1 MLTTKKRGQ
10 KRALALLLTFALVVT
25 GCFGTMG
32 PAVAQAASTLVTE
45 TPLVSVTG
53 QGVIAGGTYTVDNV
67 GMEKSYT
74 LNDLKTIAASNAT
87 DQYSYSARKSQ
98 DPYTRSLYLGE
109 GVRLD
114 TLLAESGVSGP
125 ALSDNV
131 ISAIDNSGATPWI
144 AKFDPSRTTFGTDAD
159 KAAAQTTQAFSATRY
174 YYPNALATTPSED
187 GATVVPTI
195 LAWANTKSTTE
206 QPTTAAPT
214 SSLYLLTGQLGLA
227 DYNNS
232 LYNKNTNSIQVGDA
246 ITGTALTVGSTDY
259 TRAQVLMMPRA
270 TNSYSYTKSTGAGV
284 TDVARGVPISVLLA
298 SYNDDDVVTFTTA
311 DGYPVA
317 ATGKTKAELVDEDYM
332 IAYEKGTSSSTL
344 AGICNLNGTTPE
356 LFTLYGN
363 PADADGKKP
372 AKMIT
377 GIAVTPAT
385 GPDFANSPYKHIT
398 NGGITS
404 QSGPYDI
411 DAITSA
417 TLTVEGPGVEASVP
431 LSVRTVEE
439 QNAGE
444 SRGVY
449 TDQVAGQPNTKSY
462 EGVKLSYILN
472 SMPDVSKVTLTDNAS
487 TVVIKNRARQ
497 TIASFSM
504 AQITEADNAKKPI
517 LVSYGVGTEDE
528 SVAAPFVYDL
538 GQGSIPSLNNE
549 DGCLKLVYDKGS
561 ITGDTNTSYTTFG
574 NMAYIY
580 VEEGASPGYKHVT
593 SPYNDPQNTQFL
605 MSLKGTGIGREI
617 NLSVA
622 QLEALAVDDSAG
634 ANTLGDYTSTNI
646 GLRKAYSLTN
656 TSYWSVNEYEGLK
669 LYNLLARFKSDI
681 KADDTNAQPDSTPV
695 KFAAWDGYL
704 SNESFTLGDL
714 RNPDTFGFYEKNAL
728 DLGDGTYTPVPG
740 DLKDSGYPVMIA
752 YGVNEYP
759 YVKTPSD
766 LGYANGLNNSGGP
779 LRVIYGKRDYNT
791 NNGSN
796 QVQKLQS
803 VVVGD
808 DTYQYSTHKYSDKS
822 VYTDMASNPS
832 NDLQVVVKGANGDVL
847 KDQTYTLGE
856 LEDLI
861 YGSGVSK
868 IQAGLADSKGTFGVV
883 KTVEPYTVY
892 NDVYEG
898 LNLNYFIKNL
908 LEVPGVKGT
917 VTFSDGTNTTPV
929 TLERLLA
936 LGSNPDTDVTD
947 LSSTLAFAKNGT
959 PLVLDKNTAGY
970 ESTFTLSDGATTFP
984 IKNAGGPLQLLIPST
999 TGTEIPSNAI
1009 SMSNVKSITIDL
1021 QTDSYT
1027 HSNPPYSD
1035 LSDNTVT
1042 VSGAGTYLSAPKD
1055 FTVSEL
1061 EGKQTLADTA
1071 DYNIKDATGESQTR
1085 YRGLNLYDFLKSSA
1099 VGLRLNADKVKITG
1113 EDGTVV
1119 EMSIADIMRNDLI
1132 NGQNNTIDNLGT
1144 MLAFG
1149 SASVSNTDLEDGLP
1163 LVLDSSAEGYDAI
1176 YQNAGG
1182 PIKLVTGQTDA
1193 TDENAGRTVTNV
1205 KSIEITASATVAQNH
1220 SVSDVYKTYLN
1231 DTFTIRVQNSDNSS
1245 SFTKT
1250 YTVGE
1255 LEAMTDLIVNDEFTW
1270 VGVQQHEGLKLWDLI
1285 KKADPSISDDTA
1297 LSSVNV
1303 YDNGGS
1309 YFSKDVLSIFGKEA
1323 LINGIADSGDPDLLK
1338 PIILAYSENGLPLVA
1353 SATSDGYSETAGNLG
1368 GPLRLITHENQGAC
1382 VRNTDGVTVVLS
1394 GTGTVD
1400 DPTEDLTLTVDGKV
1414 MTFAASEL
1422 KAMTPTT
1429 LNYAVKSATPN
1440 KTAKGV
1446 LLYDLLKA
1454 QGVTN
1459 PDALITFKTPD
1470 NFQDSSKAKGYKD
1483 ITLRDIKAQKYLVA
1497 YSGALGADADEA
1509 SLTDFNDLVKNTAA
1523 TYTKLRVYRNYTT
1536 SASDWYNEMS
1546 NITGIDGKDYAIA
1559 IKTDTTTLRLTL
1571 DDLKAMK
1578 ATTDTYQVKGVEKT
1592 VTGALL
1598 SDILTVMGV
1607 NKPQTTISLLTFD
1620 DYSNPTY
1627 TTIPLSDIKGQDY
1640 LIAYQQ
1646 DSTPIADTLK
1656 SDSSVITHVRVYRHC
1671 TTNTAEWYNEAKA
1684 VVTISASNT
1693 QYNFIEW
1700 PNTTLSGIRSIQSNF
1715 NGGYWVGTYGGGL
1728 MKRSSD
1734 GTTTIY
1740 NLESTPAL
1748 DTTFVSAVAPDKAGG
1763 VWFSQNA
1770 SYINPGDNKGLIYM
1784 NAAGELTKYTVESNP
1799 GTIPDNYVQALYLD
1813 SGSLADTSDDILWI
1827 GTFGGLTK
1835 YEIGTDTWTTYAKTG
1850 DNPAGFPATSVTS
1863 ITPAGDGNLWVGFY
1877 PDSTGTGVDGTYN
1890 GGCIKFNTT
1899 TGAADPDFTQTYT
1912 APYDPLISTARLADA
1927 WVRSIAVDSNGG
1939 AYIVRAGSTIGLLG
1953 TVGGHVDYV
1962 APDGTVTSYTGN
1974 DLLGTMLTGSSE
1986 IRTVAIDGSGN
1997 LWFGT
2002 SANGVAYCTPPT
2014 GGTSGTVLKIFN
2026 SAKGD
2031 WTLTNPTLGSST
2043 YDNVYT
2049 ITINGDNILVGSA
2062 GGVSTITKTAALSE
2076 PEPSV
2081 LTVYDHDAVKAEFT
2095 TDLLNS
2101 MAALAGGKLYNYS
2114 AYNTYPTWKHSDNA
2128 QGPTVDSILAQAGI
2142 DLDSLAGNTL
2152 ISFVANQDN
2161 FTVRFT
2167 ADQLRATRCYYPNG
2181 ATGTANGEVG
2191 GSEALA
2197 GKVEV
2202 PAIINMLGGKG
2213 TLSFGQVLP
2222 NEQNWSDFNQM
2233 MADGGTGKIIIGDA
2247 APTWNSVTVAGTKA
2261 DGTVTAIASGSTV
2274 TVGTVIDFVKPN
2286 GAANKSGKIYYT
2298 LDGTDPTMA
2307 SNFYNYNEYSSPND
2321 ITKSITL
2328 NQTGDITIKTI
2339 VIGRGEQDSGITTF
2353 IYHVVLPATTGLKAV
2368 GTSSSSV
2375 DLSWDSVKD
2384 ATGYNVYRGL
2394 TKDTATECI
2403 AQDITG
2409 NTWHDTNLSSNKK
2422 YYYVVTANAGD
2433 VEGLKTAA
2441 VGCYTKLTATSLTA
2455 AATGFNSVK
2464 LSWNP
2469 ISGAEG
2475 YYIYRYNATTK
2486 TYDYLTKTSGTTFT
2500 NASSALISGQTYSYE
2515 VCGYRLDGTAVVLG
2529 ELSKAASA
2537 KPIPAAPSS
2546 FVAVSAGYNS
2556 VKTAWSSVPG
2566 ATGYYVYR
2574 YNGTT
2579 KSYAYIGQTTSTSYT
2594 NTSSQLTA
2602 GKTYQY
2608 KVKAYRLV
2616 GTTKVA
2622 GVASAAKA
2630 VTPIPSAPTIALA
2643 KASSTSIKISWS
2655 GVPGATYYQIYR
2667 KTGTG
2672 GTWIYVGKTKYSTS
2686 RSWTNINLTP
2696 GKTYY
2701 YKVRACRVVGSTVV
2715 KGAFST
2721 VLGKKI

>member
-1 MLTTKKRGQ
+1 MLTTRKRGQ

-32 PAVAQAASTLVTE
+32 PMVAQAASTLVTE

-53 QGVIAGGTYTVDNV
+53 QGVIAGGTYTTANV

-74 LNDLKTIAASNAT
+74 LTDLKTIAASDANRSAN
-87 DQYSYSARKSQ
+87 DQYTYSAMNT
-98 DPYTRSLYLGE
+98 YFTRNFYLGE
-109 GVRLD
+109 GVRMD
-114 TLLAESGVSGP
+114 TLLAQSGVSGT
-125 ALSDNV
+125 ALSDSV
-131 ISAIDNSGATPWI
+131 ISALDNSSTGPWTI
-144 AKFDPSRTTFGTDAD
+144 QFDPSRTTFGTDAD
-159 KAAAQTTQAFSATRY
+159 KLDSKTTQAFSATRY
-174 YYPNALATTPSED
+174 YYPNALNATPNED
-187 GATVVPTI
+187 GATAVPTI
-195 LAWANTKSTTE
+195 LAWANTKYTTTV
-206 QPTTAAPT
+206 PTTPT
-214 SSLYLLTGQLGLA
+214 PTASLCLLTGQLGLA
-227 DYNNS
+227 DYNNP

-270 TNSYSYTKSTGAGV
+270 TNSYSYTKSSGTGV
-284 TDVARGVPISVLLA
+284 TDVARGVPLSVLLA
-298 SYNDDDVVTFTTA
+298 SYGDNDVVTFTTA
-311 DGYPVA
+311 DGVGA
-317 ATGKTKAELVDEDYM
+317 LASGKTKAELVDEDYM
-332 IAYEKGTSSSTL
+332 LAYEKGATSTTL
-344 AGICNLNGTTPE
+344 AGICNTYGTNPG

-363 PADADGKKP
+363 PSDADGKKP

-377 GIAVTPAT
+377 GITVTPAT

-444 SRGVY
+444 YRGVY
-449 TDQVAGQPNTKSY
+449 TDQEAGQPNTKSY

-504 AQITEADNAKKPI
+504 DQIKEADTAGNPI

-528 SVAAPFVYDL
+528 SVKAPYVYD
-538 GQGSIPSLNNE
+538 GQAGSIPGLNNE
-549 DGCLKLVYDKGS
+549 DGCLKLVYDKAS

-605 MSLKGTGIGREI
+605 LSLKGTGIGREI

-622 QLEALAVDDSAG
+622 QLESMVTDDSAG
-634 ANTLGDYTSTNI
+634 ANTLGDYTSSNL
-646 GLRKAYSLTN
+646 GLRKEYSLTN
-656 TSYWSVNEYEGLK
+656 TSYWTVNEYEGLK
-669 LYNLLARFKSDI
+669 LYNLLARFKGNI
-681 KADDTNAQPDSTPV
+681 KADDANAQPDGTPV
-695 KFAAWDGYL
+695 TFSAWDGYL

-728 DLGDGTYTPVPG
+728 DLGDGTYTPVAS

-808 DTYQYSTHKYSDKS
+808 NTYQYSTHKHSDNS
-822 VYTDMASNPS
+822 VYTDMASDPN
-832 NDLQVVVKGANGDVL
+832 NDLQVVVKDANGNEM
-847 KDQTYTLGE
+847 KNQTYTLGD
-856 LEDLI
+856 LEDFI
-861 YGSGVSK
+861 YGTGVSK
-868 IQAGLADSKGTFGVV
+868 IQAGLADSKGTFGIL
-883 KTVEPYTVY
+883 KNGSTY

-917 VTFSDGTNTTPV
+917 VTFSDGTNNVPV
-929 TLERLLA
+929 SLERLLA

-947 LSSTLAFAKNGT
+947 LSSTLAFAKNGD
-959 PLVLDKNTAGY
+959 PLVFDKYSAGY
-970 ESTFTLSDGATTFP
+970 EDSFLLSDGTTKFP
-984 IKNAGGPLQLLIPST
+984 IKNAGGPLQLLIPSSA
-999 TGTEIPSNAI
+999 GTDGTSDAV

-1027 HSNPPYSD
+1027 HSNAPYSD
-1035 LSDNTVT
+1035 LASNTVT
-1042 VSGAGTYLSAPKD
+1042 VSGAGTYLSAAKD

-1061 EGKQTLADTA
+1061 EGKQTLAETA
-1071 DYNIKDATGESQTR
+1071 DYNIKSATGESQIR

-1119 EMSIADIMRNDLI
+1119 ELSIADIMRNDLI
-1132 NGQNNTIDNLGT
+1132 NGQNNTISNLGT

-1149 SASVSNTDLEDGLP
+1149 SASVANSDLEDGLP
-1163 LVLDSSAEGYDAI
+1163 LVLDSSSTGYDAI
-1176 YQNAGG
+1176 YQNDGG
-1182 PIKLVTGQTDA
+1182 PIKLVTGQIDA
-1193 TDENAGRTVTNV
+1193 NDENGIRTVTNV
-1205 KSIEITASATVAQNH
+1205 KSIEVTAAATVAQNH

-1245 SFTKT
+1245 SFTKV

-1270 VGVQQHEGLKLWDLI
+1270 VGVQQHEGLNLWDLI
-1285 KKADPSISDDTA
+1285 KKADPSVTDDTA

-1303 YDNGGS
+1303 YDSGGS
-1309 YFSKDVLSIFGKEA
+1309 YFSKDILSIFGKEA
-1323 LINGIADSGDPDLLK
+1323 LINGIVDSGNPDLLK

-1382 VRNTDGVTVVLS
+1382 VRNADGVTVVLS

-1400 DPTEDLTLTVDGKV
+1400 DPTDDLTLTVDGKV

-1422 KAMTPTT
+1422 KAMTATT
-1429 LNYAVKSATPN
+1429 ANYAVKSATPN

-1446 LLYDLLKA
+1446 LLYSLLKA

-1459 PDALITFKTPD
+1459 PDALISFKTPD
-1470 NFQDSSKAKGYKD
+1470 NFQDSTKAKGYTD
-1483 ITLRDIKAQKYLVA
+1483 VTLRDIKAQKYLVA
-1497 YSGALGADADEA
+1497 YSGALGADVADA
-1509 SLTDFNDLVKNTAA
+1509 SLTDFNDQVNDLA
-1523 TYTKLRVYRNYTT
+1523 TGTTIYTKLRVYRNYTT
-1536 SASDWYNEMS
+1536 AYSDFSNEMK
-1546 NITGIDGKDYAIA
+1546 GINEISAKDYAIA

-1578 ATTDTYQVKGVEKT
+1578 ATTETYQVKGVDKT

-1607 NKPQTTISLLTFD
+1607 DKPQTTINLLTYD
-1620 DYSNPTY
+1620 DYSNATY
-1627 TTIPLSDIKGQDY
+1627 TSIPLSDIKDKDY
-1640 LIAYQQ
+1640 LIAYAQ
-1646 DSTPIADTLK
+1646 DGQPISDTLK
-1656 SDSSVITHVRVYRHC
+1656 SDSTVITHVRVYRHC
-1671 TTNTAEWYNEAKA
+1671 TVNTSEWYNEAKA
-1684 VVTISASNT
+1684 VVTIQANNT
-1693 QYNFIEW
+1693 QYNFIQW
-1700 PNTTLSGIRSIQSNF
+1700 PNSTLSGIRSIQTDF
-1715 NGGYWVGTYGGGL
+1715 NKGYWVGTYGGGL
-1728 MKRSSD
+1728 MKRLAN
-1734 GTTTIY
+1734 GTTTVY
-1740 NLESTPAL
+1740 NLDSTPAL

-1770 SYINPGDNKGLIYM
+1770 SYTNPGDNKGLIYM
-1784 NAAGELTKYTVESNP
+1784 NAAGELTKYTVEANP

-1835 YEIGTDTWTTYAKTG
+1835 YEIGTNTWTTYAKTG
-1850 DNPAGFPATSVTS
+1850 DNAPGFPATSVTS
-1863 ITPAGDGNLWVGFY
+1863 ITPAGDGSLWVGFY
-1877 PDSTGTGVDGTYN
+1877 PDSTGTGVEGTYN
-1890 GGCIKFNTT
+1890 GGCIKFNPT
-1899 TGAADPDFTQTYT
+1899 TGAADSAFTQTYT
-1912 APYDPLISTARLADA
+1912 AGYDPLIGSARLADA
-1927 WVRSIAVDSNGG
+1927 WVRSIAVDKNGG

-1974 DLLGTMLTGSSE
+1974 NLLGTMLTGSSE

-2014 GGTSGTVLKIFN
+2014 GGTAGSVLKTFD

-2031 WTLTNPTLGSST
+2031 WALTNPTTGIST
-2043 YDNVYT
+2043 YDNIYT
-2049 ITINGDNILVGSA
+2049 ITIDGDNVLVGSA
-2062 GGVSTITKTAALSE
+2062 GGVSTITKTAALAE
-2076 PEPSV
+2076 PAPTA
-2081 LTVYDHDAVKAEFT
+2081 LTVYDHDTVKAEFT

-2101 MAALAGGKLYNYS
+2101 MAALAGGKLYNYTG
-2114 AYNTYPTWKHSDNA
+2114 YNTYPSWKKTENA
-2128 QGPTVDSILAQAGI
+2128 QGPTVESILDKAGI
-2142 DLDSLAGNTL
+2142 DLDSLSGNTL
-2152 ISFVANQDN
+2152 ISFVGSDN
-2161 FTVRFT
+2161 YIVRFT
-2167 ADQLRATRCYYPNG
+2167 ADQLRATRYYYPNG
-2181 ATGTANGEVG
+2181 NMGTANGAIG

-2202 PAIINMLGGKG
+2202 PAIINMLANYG

-2233 MADGGTGKIIIGDA
+2233 MADGGKIIIGDA
-2247 APTWNSVTVAGTKA
+2247 APIWNSVTTAGTKTN
-2261 DGTVTAIASGSTV
+2261 GTVTAIASGSTV
-2274 TVGTVIDFVKPN
+2274 PVGTVIDFVRPN
-2286 GAANKSGKIYYT
+2286 DLANINGKIYYT

-2307 SNFYNYNEYSSPND
+2307 SNFYNYNEKMGDSGA
-2321 ITKSITL
+2321 TKSITL

-2339 VIGRGEQDSGITTF
+2339 VIGRGEQDSAVTTF
-2353 IYHVVLPATTGLKAV
+2353 TYHVVLPASTNLSAIGD
-2368 GTSSSSV
+2368 SSSSIN
-2375 DLSWDSVKD
+2375 LSWDAVKD
-2384 ATGYNVYRGL
+2384 ATSYNVYRGS
-2394 TKDTATECI
+2394 TKDTATECV
-2403 AQDITG
+2403 AQNITG
-2409 NTWHDTNLSSNKK
+2409 TTWHDTNLTSNEK
-2422 YYYVVTANAGD
+2422 YYYLVTANAGD
-2433 VEGLKTAA
+2433 LEGLKTAA

-2455 AATGFNSVK
+2455 TATGYNSVK
-2464 LSWNP
+2464 LSWTP
-2469 ISGAEG
+2469 INGAEG
-2475 YYIYRYNATTK
+2475 YLIYRYNSTTK
-2486 TYDYLTKTSGTTFT
+2486 AYDYLTKTAGTTFT
-2500 NASSALISGQTYSYE
+2500 NASSALVSGQTYSYE
-2515 VCGYRLDGTAVVLG
+2515 VCGYRLDGTVAVKG
-2529 ELSKAASA
+2529 ELSKAAAA
-2537 KPIPAAPSS
+2537 KPIPAAPSNFAAKS
-2546 FVAVSAGYNS
+2546 NGYNS
-2556 VKTAWSSVPG
+2556 VKLTWSSVSG
-2566 ATGYYVYR
+2566 ANGYYVYR

-2579 KSYAYIGQTTSTSYT
+2579 KSYAYVGQTTSTSYT
-2594 NTSSQLTA
+2594 NTSSQLIA

-2608 KVKAYRLV
+2608 KVRAYRLV

-2622 GVASAAKA
+2622 GVYSIVKSA
-2630 VTPIPSAPTIALA
+2630 TPIPKAPTITLT
-2643 KASSTSIKISWS
+2643 KMSSTSIKVGWN

-2667 KTGTG
+2667 KTGSG
-2672 GTWIYVGKTKYSTS
+2672 GTWIYVGKTKYATS
-2686 RSWTNINLTP
+2686 RSWTNLNLTP

-2715 KGAFST
+2715 KGVFST
-2721 VLGKKI
+2721 ALGKKI